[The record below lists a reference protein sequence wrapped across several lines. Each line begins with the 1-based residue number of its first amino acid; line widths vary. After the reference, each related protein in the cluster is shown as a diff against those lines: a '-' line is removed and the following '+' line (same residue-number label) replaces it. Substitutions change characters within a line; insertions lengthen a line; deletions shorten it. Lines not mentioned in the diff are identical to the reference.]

1 MKARE
6 WNSSWRFRVLD
17 EEEIEVTF
25 FQPLAPLLLIA
36 AVTAACGEEE
46 QSPPLNTAEAVL
58 ERQAEVLEEAAEQTQ
73 GAQQKELIDA
83 AEAHRVRAEEL
94 EERPGEVAAIPVIVD
109 SNKAGGVEGTA
120 WKFEEKKE
128 AKR

>member
-1 MKARE
+1 MTCLKR
-6 WNSSWRFRVLD
+6 
-17 EEEIEVTF
+17 
-25 FQPLAPLLLIA
+25 LAPLFALA
-36 AVTAACGEEE
+36 TFTAACGEEE
-46 QSPPLNTAEAVL
+46 TPTLNTAEAVH

-73 GAQQKELIDA
+73 GAQQKELIEA

-109 SNKAGGVEGTA
+109 SNKVGGVEGTA
-120 WKFEEKKE
+120 WRFEEKKD